1 MSGERA
7 ELFGERLSLI
17 RGALE
22 EHGSPAA
29 LLQTRRNFSWATVG
43 GEAHVVAATEAA
55 VAGLLVTRDDAVV
68 LAPVNEAP
76 RLRDEELAGLDLEVR
91 ELPWHDQAAMTDE
104 AKRIAG
110 SRPVDDGA
118 LETALMPMRCVL
130 SDLEVERM
138 RWLAVRVVSAVAA
151 GLAAVK
157 PGASEFDIAA
167 AALHE
172 LTVEG
177 ARAPVLLVAA
187 DDRIPRYRHPLPTDR
202 RVTHRAMVV
211 LVAERW
217 GLHAALTR
225 FAELREP
232 DAELAGRIRKADAV
246 HAAMLDATRPGRTL
260 GDVLAAAQ
268 AAYADAG
275 HPDEWQLHHQGG
287 IIGYQGRERIATPG
301 DATPMREG
309 MAFAWNPSIAGAKA
323 EETVLLGPG
332 GLEVLTA

>member
-1 MSGERA
+1 MTAERA
-7 ELFGERLSLI
+7 ALFSERLDLV

-22 EHGSPAA
+22 EQGASGA
-29 LLQTRRNFSWATVG
+29 LLQTRRNVAWATVG
-43 GEAHVVAATEAA
+43 AEAHVVAATEAA
-55 VAGLLVTRDDAVV
+55 VAGLLVTRDGAVM

-91 ELPWHDQAAMTDE
+91 ELPWHDQAAMTD
-104 AKRIAG
+104 AATRIAG
-110 SRPVDDGA
+110 SGLADDAA
-118 LETALMPMRCVL
+118 LETALMPARCVL
-130 SDLEVERM
+130 SDPEVERL
-138 RWLAVRVVSAVAA
+138 RWLAECVVSAMEAA
-151 GLAAVK
+151 LAAVE
-157 PGASEFDIAA
+157 PGATEFDIAA
-167 AALHE
+167 AALE
-172 LTVEG
+172 ALTVEG

-187 DDRIPRYRHPLPTDR
+187 DDRIARYRHPLPTDR
-202 RVTHRAMVV
+202 PVAHRAMVV

-232 DAELAGRIRKADAV
+232 DPELAGRIRATEAV
-246 HAAMLDATRPGRTL
+246 HAAMLGATRPGSTL

-275 HPDEWQLHHQGG
+275 HPEEWRLHHQGG

-301 DATPMREG
+301 DATEMREG

-323 EETVLLGPG
+323 EETVLLHSAGP
-332 GLEVLTA
+332 EVLTA

>member
-7 ELFGERLSLI
+7 GLFRERLDLI

-22 EHGSPAA
+22 EHGSSAA
-29 LLQTRRNFSWATVG
+29 LLQTRRNVAWATVG
-43 GEAHVVAATEAA
+43 GEAHVVTATEAA

-76 RLRDEELAGLDLEVR
+76 RLRDEELAGLDLDVR
-91 ELPWHDQAAMTDE
+91 EIPWHAQAAMDDE

-110 SRPVDDGA
+110 GEPADDAA

-130 SDLEVERM
+130 SDLEIERM
-138 RWLAVRVVSAVAA
+138 TWLAERVVSAMTA

-157 PGASEFDIAA
+157 LAATEYDIAA
-167 AALHE
+167 AALHA

-202 RVTHRAMVV
+202 PVTQRAMVV

-225 FAELREP
+225 FVELREP

-301 DATPMREG
+301 DATPIREG

-323 EETVLLGPG
+323 EETVLLGPD
-332 GLEVLTA
+332 GLKLLTA

>member
-7 ELFGERLSLI
+7 ALFAERLNLI

-22 EHGSPAA
+22 EHGAPAA
-29 LLQTRRNFSWATVG
+29 LLQTRRNFAWATVG
-43 GEAHVVAATEAA
+43 AEAHVVTATEAA
-55 VAGLLVTRDDAVV
+55 VAGLLVTRDAAVI

-91 ELPWHDQAAMTDE
+91 EIPWHDEGAMSGE
-104 AKRIAG
+104 AQRIAG
-110 SRPVDDGA
+110 ARPADDAA
-118 LETALMPMRCVL
+118 LEATLMPMRCVL
-130 SDLEVERM
+130 SDLEVDRM
-138 RWLAVRVVSAVAA
+138 TWLAERVVSATAA
-151 GLAAVK
+151 GLAAVE
-157 PGASEFDIAA
+157 PGVTEHAIAA
-167 AALHE
+167 AAQAA

-177 ARAPVLLVAA
+177 VRAPVLLVAA
-187 DDRIPRYRHPLPTDR
+187 DDRIARYRHPLPTDQP
-202 RVTHRAMVV
+202 VAHRAMVV

-225 FAELREP
+225 FAELRDP
-232 DAELAGRIRKADAV
+232 NADLADRIAASHGV

-260 GDVLAAAQ
+260 GDVLATAQ

-275 HPDEWQLHHQGG
+275 HPEEWRLHHQGG

-301 DATPMREG
+301 DATEIREG

-323 EETVLLGPG
+323 EETVILTAEGVK
-332 GLEVLTA
+332 VLTA